1 MVQGAVHAAK
11 LIMAAIDLN
20 PNRLN
25 LARQF
30 GATHTIQAE
39 QDDAGLLRA
48 AEKVRGLTGRRADY
62 AFECTAVPALGL
74 RRWPWSVTA
83 DAPWL

>member
-1 MVQGAVHAAK
+1 MVQGAVHACADS
-11 LIMAAIDLN
+11 IIAIDLN

-39 QDDAGLLRA
+39 QDDTGLLRA
-48 AEKVRGLTGRRADY
+48 AKKVRELTGRGADY
-62 AFECTAVPALGL
+62 AFECTAVPALGPSPL
-74 RRWPWSVTA
+74 AMGQLPVFSA
-83 DAPWL
+83 